1 MRRVNLRLAFTPVK
15 PDRQYSHP
23 SVFSFV
29 VEATV
34 TDLNGE
40 TQTGTYTVTVGD
52 VSMILQAEMPDRL
65 EKMSDDKIVIT
76 ARNLDGA
83 EIAARGTYHLY
94 TLLENDSINQLL
106 DKGGFYDGRTD

>member
-1 MRRVNLRLAFTPVK
+1 LKLPLPPEK
-15 PDRQYSHP
+15 PDRQHSLK
-23 SVFSFV
+23 SVISFV
-29 VEATV
+29 VDATV

-94 TLLENDSINQLL
+94 TLLENDSINDLVIRGIL
-106 DKGGFYDGRTD
+106 